1 MNYVPTTI
9 LNGRKQSSGGKFPL
23 LTYTSKKEKKKK
35 QSEEGRE
42 EGKRTADNYNVK

>member
-23 LTYTSKKEKKKK
+23 LTYTSKKEKKKNK
-35 QSEEGRE
+35 ATKGGKKERE
-42 EGKRTADNYNVK
+42 RQIITM